1 MTSKELTDFGTKS
14 ERDWTIESTPEA
26 VTVTFRTNADFRF
39 ALTHHAAALFAMD
52 LEQKIDPQ
60 AAQITFRG
68 AVEQD
73 QTMTPEQK
81 AYWLSVC
88 DEEGK

>member
-1 MTSKELTDFGTKS
+1 MSKTITDLGTQAQ
-14 ERDWTIESTPEA
+14 RDWTIESTPEA
-26 VTVTFRTNADFRF
+26 VTVTFCTNADFRF

-52 LEQKIDPQ
+52 LEQTIDPA
-60 AAQITFRG
+60 AAQITFRQ
-68 AVEQD
+68 AVEDD

>member
-1 MTSKELTDFGTKS
+1 MTRREMTGLGTKS

-52 LEQKIDPQ
+52 LEHRIDPR
-60 AAQITFRG
+60 AAQITFRE

-73 QTMTPEQK
+73 ETMTPEQK
-81 AYWLSVC
+81 AYWLSMC
-88 DEEGK
+88 DEEGM